1 MKVAILDGT
10 PEEII
15 KVVRALYPDA
25 GSLMATV
32 NQVEPS
38 PTTDESSTDEPT
50 NPEAPKTF
58 VSMEFARHVLKRRPL
73 SNAQPIALRGLAEG
87 YPEWV
92 TRDELCAATGYTAHQ
107 LAGVMGALG
116 RRVSHTKGYSNG
128 ARFFDKT
135 WNDSAGAWDYRL
147 PETVLEA
154 LRLENLI

>member
-25 GSLMATV
+25 ESLVATV
-32 NQVEPS
+32 NQVGPS

-50 NPEAPKTF
+50 HPEAPKTF
-58 VSMEFARHVLKRRPL
+58 VSMEFARRVLKRRPL
-73 SNAQPIALRGLAEG
+73 SNAQLIALRGLAEG

-107 LAGVMGALG
+107 LAGLMGAFG
-116 RRVSHTKGYSNG
+116 RTSVTYRRVLQNCLVSST
-128 ARFFDKT
+128 
-135 WNDSAGAWDYRL
+135 
-147 PETVLEA
+147 
-154 LRLENLI
+154 

>member
-10 PEEII
+10 PEEVI
-15 KVVRALYPDA
+15 KVVRALYPDV
-25 GSLMATV
+25 GSLESTV
-32 NQVEPS
+32 AQADLS
-38 PTTDESSTDEPT
+38 PTTDENTTDESASPA
-50 NPEAPKTF
+50 APHGF
-58 VSMEFARHVLKRRPL
+58 VSIEFARRVLNRRPL
-73 SNAQPIALRGLAEG
+73 SNAQLIALRGLAEG

-92 TRDELCAATGYTAHQ
+92 TRDELCAATGYAAHG

-116 RRVSHTKGYSNG
+116 RRVSHTKGYSKG

-154 LRLENLI
+154 LRLEKLI